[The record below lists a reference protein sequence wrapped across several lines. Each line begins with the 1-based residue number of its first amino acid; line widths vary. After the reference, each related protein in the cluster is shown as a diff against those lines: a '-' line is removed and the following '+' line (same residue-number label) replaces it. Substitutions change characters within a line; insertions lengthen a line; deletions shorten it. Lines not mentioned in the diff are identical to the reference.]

1 MSGASRMSRA
11 SQLTGIERVAGVVQ
25 RLAVL
30 TGAGIPAASAWRHA
44 VAAAGVPALA
54 DGLES
59 AHDLPARIAAVAGTA
74 APEERSAW
82 SVLAAIWSVATETG
96 AALAPAL
103 HRASD
108 VLRDLAQ
115 SAREVETALAGPVAT
130 SRVVLA
136 LPLVGLLM
144 GLVLGFDVLAVFA
157 TVPGLFCVIAG
168 GALIGL
174 GVRWNRRLIRWARTQ
189 DATPGIAL
197 DLTATALAGGTS
209 IDRARQSV
217 TAACALAGLDVQTAE
232 VDEVLGFASA
242 AGVPVVALLR
252 AEADEHRRRARAD
265 AAARAAQLESRMLL
279 PLGACILPAFVLLG
293 VVPTGIAILSST
305 ALPL

>member
-1 MSGASRMSRA
+1 M
-11 SQLTGIERVAGVVQ
+11 TGIERVAGVVQ

-44 VAAAGVPALA
+44 AATGGVPEVV

-59 AHDLPARIAAVAGTA
+59 AQDLPARIVAVAA
-74 APEERSAW
+74 SSAPDERSAW
-82 SVLAAIWSVATETG
+82 SVLAAIWAVATETG
-96 AALAPAL
+96 AALAPTLQRTAE
-103 HRASD
+103 

-130 SRVVLA
+130 SRIVLA

-144 GLVLGFDVLAVFA
+144 GLILGFDVLAVFA
-157 TVPGLFCVIAG
+157 TVPGIVCLLGGGSLIA
-168 GALIGL
+168 LGL
-174 GVRWNRRLIRWARTQ
+174 RWNRRLIRWARTQ

-197 DLTATALAGGTS
+197 ELTATALAGDTS
-209 IDRARQSV
+209 IDRATRSV
-217 TAACALAGLDVQTAE
+217 AGACGLAGIDPRSAD

-252 AEADEHRRRARAD
+252 SAADEHRRRARAD
-265 AAARAAQLESRMLL
+265 AAARAARLESRMLL
-279 PLGACILPAFVLLG
+279 PLGLCILPAFVLLG

-305 ALPL
+305 ALPV

>member
-1 MSGASRMSRA
+1 V
-11 SQLTGIERVAGVVQ
+11 TGTERVAGAERVARVVQ

-44 VAAAGVPALA
+44 AVGGELGVIV

-59 AHDLPARIAAVAGTA
+59 PQDLPERIAAVAGSA
-74 APEERSAW
+74 IPEERSAW
-82 SVLAAIWSVATETG
+82 SVLAAIWAVATETG

-103 HRASD
+103 QRTAE

-115 SAREVETALAGPVAT
+115 SAREVDTALAGPVAT
-130 SRVVLA
+130 SRIVLA
-136 LPLVGLLM
+136 LPLVGLLI
-144 GLVLGFDVLAVFA
+144 GVILGFDVVAVFV
-157 TVPGLFCVIAG
+157 TVPGLVCLLAGAGLIA
-168 GALIGL
+168 LGL
-174 GVRWNRRLIRWARTQ
+174 RWNRRLIRWARTQ

-197 DLTATALAGGTS
+197 DLTATALSGGTS
-209 IDRARQSV
+209 IDRAARSV
-217 TAACALAGLDVQTAE
+217 AAGCSLAGLEPGSAE
-232 VDEVLGFASA
+232 VDEVLSFATA

-252 AEADEHRRRARAD
+252 AEADECRRRARAE
-265 AAARAAQLESRMLL
+265 AASRAAQLESRMLL
-279 PLGACILPAFVLLG
+279 PLGTCILPAFVLLG